1 MLSESVPMTAV
12 IRLIVQWA
20 RNPNLHQVPAG
31 RQRRKFL
38 KVIDPDTAYMG
49 LVIRLTKRTMQYD
62 LYRAWFFS
70 SATLHRLTIVVEGT
84 EGNSIETPASEHPGF
99 GGGINVCEHCGS
111 KAPYYY

>member
-20 RNPNLHQVPAG
+20 RNPNLHQVKVG

-38 KVIDPDTAYMG
+38 KAIAPNTAYMG
-49 LVIRLTKRTMQYD
+49 LVICLTKRNMQYD
-62 LYRAWFFS
+62 LYHAWFFS
-70 SATLHRLTIVVEGT
+70 SATLNRLAVVVEGT
-84 EGNSIETPASEHPGF
+84 EGNPSETSLSEHPGF
-99 GGGINVCEHCGS
+99 GGGVNVCEHCGS